1 MAAVVPF
8 DLQFSLAINIDVSG
22 GYVVRDI
29 AELQIAMPTIAIPT
43 FDAGT
48 VVTQPDVV
56 EEAVVP
62 VFPGDAKLAML
73 LLDVLDRQ
81 S

>member
-1 MAAVVPF
+1 MAVVVPF
-8 DLQFSLAINIDVSG
+8 DLQFSLVINFDISG

-29 AELQIAMPTIAIPT
+29 TELQIAMSTIAIPT

-48 VVTQPDVV
+48 VVAQPDVV

>member
-1 MAAVVPF
+1 
-8 DLQFSLAINIDVSG
+8 LQFSLAINIDVSG

-62 VFPGDAKLAML
+62 VFPGDANLVML
-73 LLDVLDRQ
+73 FFDVLDRQ